1 MIRYD
6 LSRFV
11 LEVGV
16 VDTQAGVKPL
26 NFVGNEVAWDKT
38 LKLSGTVNLIS
49 MIKIMN
55 DLGSDVVLDKGA
67 LFFFAF
73 EDWCSVTGKVLY
85 TVRGLA
91 GLC

>member
-1 MIRYD
+1 MVRYD

-16 VDTQAGVKPL
+16 VDAQVGVKPL
-26 NFVGNEVAWDKT
+26 NFVGNEFAWDKT
-38 LKLSGTVNLIS
+38 LKLSGTVNLTS

-73 EDWCSVTGKVLY
+73 EDWSSVTRKVLNA
-85 TVRGLA
+85 VRGLA
-91 GLC
+91 GFY